1 MKIRFHHL
9 FTWPLYRQADVFKL
23 FKFGLGK
30 VIGYF
35 LLLNLVMMLPITIGI
50 LRMETIN
57 YAQFGFDIEEDA
69 PAWLPGGLP
78 PCYVNDY
85 TLDCPT
91 DETDVFYFEFNET
104 LYEIHFNVADAVTIE
119 EENTL
124 VFKQSE
130 IIVNFTGGIQLNLD
144 YRGFE
149 GLDFAE
155 ISAMEQSEGARIML
169 DALFQSVHPHLVMPL
184 MIITV
189 GGMIAM
195 NFILL
200 AIFAGVSMLFKFL
213 YSAVPS
219 YKNTLKLFIIAST
232 IPAIINLVLGLFGF
246 SPFTSIVFNFVTPV
260 VAFLIYRKNIA
271 RMTLEEE
278 A

>member
-9 FTWPLYRQADVFKL
+9 FTWPLYKQAQVFKL

-69 PAWLPGGLP
+69 PAWLPGALP
-78 PCYVNDY
+78 PCQVNDY

-91 DETDVFYFEFNET
+91 EETEVFYFAFNDA
-104 LYEIHFNVADAVTIE
+104 LYEIHFNVPDAVAIA

-130 IIVNFTGGIQLNLD
+130 IVVNFAGGIQLNLD

-155 ISAMEQSEGARIML
+155 VSAMEQPEGAKVML
-169 DALFQSVHPHLVMPL
+169 DALFQSVHPHLIMPL

-200 AIFAGVSMLFKFL
+200 VIFAGISMLFKFL
-213 YSAVPS
+213 HSAVPS

-232 IPAIINLVLGLFGF
+232 IPAIINLLLGLFGF
-246 SPFTSIVFNFVTPV
+246 SPFTSIVFNFLTPF
-260 VAFLIYRKNIA
+260 VAFLIYRKNVA
-271 RMTLEEE
+271 RLELED
-278 A
+278 AA